1 MKKVLLVTV
10 LLLVIGAGAVSAA
23 QPREGIKVGMTLG
36 LPFHIGAMGEYNFGV
51 ASASAA
57 LGLDTGFV
65 NSFWMRFG
73 GDYNFE
79 TPFVNS
85 DWGLDLYLSVGGHL
99 DILINSWATGVA
111 LGIPVTWS
119 WYMDDI
125 PLKIFVKAGPEI
137 YFSGGIGFN
146 GSAGALY
153 QL

>member
-36 LPFHIGAMGEYNFGV
+36 LPFHVAAMGEYNFGV

-57 LGLDTGFV
+57 IGYGSS
-65 NSFWMRFG
+65 SFMLRLG
-73 GDYNFE
+73 GDYNFD

-99 DILINSWATGVA
+99 DMYISGLWNVIAIGV
-111 LGIPVTWS
+111 PVTWS
-119 WYMDDI
+119 WYMDDM

-137 YFSGGIGFN
+137 FFGGGGLGFL